1 KIGVPKETAS
11 GEKRVATTPEAVT
24 HLKKLGFDVLV
35 ESGAGVAA
43 SFTDEAYRAAGAEM
57 AVSPE
62 SVYTDTDI
70 VLKVR
75 APDPAELERL
85 RSGQVLISFLAP
97 AQNEPM
103 LAQLA
108 EKGVTALAVESIPR
122 ISRAQKLDALSSMAN
137 IAGYRAMVEAAQHF
151 GRFFM

>member
-1 KIGVPKETAS
+1 WFHPRECKRNRRSTACRLCVLCARRRFRVICAGIAAGRSRVINGLECFMKIGVPKETAS

-35 ESGAGVAA
+35 ESGAGIAA
-43 SFTDEAYRAAGAEM
+43 SFTDEAYRAAGAEI

-62 SVYTDTDI
+62 SVYADADI

-85 RSGQVLISFLAP
+85 HSGQVLISFL
-97 AQNEPM
+97 
-103 LAQLA
+103 
-108 EKGVTALAVESIPR
+108 
-122 ISRAQKLDALSSMAN
+122 
-137 IAGYRAMVEAAQHF
+137 
-151 GRFFM
+151 